1 MFKIVKCSASFPK
14 LISIYTYKM
23 DTNKMDTNKME
34 QPTTPVADKCIYDE
48 VCIYDKVCSKAKL
61 CGDCGMDQYE
71 RELYEKAVENFNL
84 DRKQEFRSSY

>member
-1 MFKIVKCSASFPK
+1 
-14 LISIYTYKM
+14 M
-23 DTNKMDTNKME
+23 DTYKME

-48 VCIYDKVCSKAKL
+48 VCSKAKL

-84 DRKQEFRSSY
+84 DRKQELHSSY